1 MKNSERKFYVYA
13 YLRCKDS
20 RTGSR
25 LSPYYIG
32 KGFGRRAFVGR
43 KRIAPMPADKAY
55 ICFIQENLTEEE
67 AFALEQYCIALYGR
81 VDIGTGI
88 LRNLTN
94 GGEGMSGFDV
104 PVETR
109 RRISAGNKGKK
120 LSDEHKQKISAQLSL
135 WQKGRKLPDYHKKN
149 ITKALEESL
158 TVGPHRYIYELTSPE
173 GESYI
178 TASLCSFAKK
188 YNLTAPNLRKVIFG
202 ERRHHKGWT
211 GKILE
216 HLR

>member
-1 MKNSERKFYVYA
+1 
-13 YLRCKDS
+13 
-20 RTGSR
+20 
-25 LSPYYIG
+25 
-32 KGFGRRAFVGR
+32 
-43 KRIAPMPADKAY
+43 MPADKAY

-81 VDIGTGI
+81 VDLGTGI

-120 LSDEHKQKISAQLSL
+120 LSDEHKRKISAQLSL

-149 ITKALEESL
+149 IAKALEESL

-173 GESYI
+173 GESHI

-188 YNLTAPNLRKVIFG
+188 YNLTAPNLRKVILG
-202 ERRHHKGWT
+202 ERKHHKGWT
-211 GKILE
+211 GKIIE

>member
-1 MKNSERKFYVYA
+1 MKGNERKFYVYA

-20 RTGSR
+20 RTGPR

-43 KRIAPMPADKAY
+43 KRIAPIPTDKTY

-67 AFALEQYCIALYGR
+67 ALALEQYCITLYGR
-81 VDIGTGI
+81 VDLGTGV

-94 GGEGMSGFDV
+94 GGEGMTGFHM

-109 RRISAGNKGKK
+109 MQISASKKGKK

-135 WQKGRKLPDYHKKN
+135 WQKGRKLPDHHKKN
-149 ITKALEESL
+149 IAKALEGSL
-158 TVGPHRYIYELTSPE
+158 AVGRHRYIYELTSPK

-188 YNLTAPNLRKVIFG
+188 YNLTASNLRKVIFG
-202 ERRHHKGWT
+202 EREHHKGWT
-211 GKILE
+211 GRIVE
-216 HLR
+216 TLR